1 MSFSDVCIKIRTKN
15 KNKKKNRNRRGRK
28 QKRENSLGR
37 YDFREISREIVF
49 TFAENFS

>member
-1 MSFSDVCIKIRTKN
+1 MK
-15 KNKKKNRNRRGRK
+15 GK

-49 TFAENFS
+49 TFTENFS